1 VDYATRNERTMQD
14 VIRPHLSEELL
25 DEYVRRPLSTEAH
38 VVEEHLLLCERCR
51 DEVSELE
58 EFVRD
63 LRYAFAPAAD
73 SP

>member
-1 VDYATRNERTMQD
+1 MQD

-38 VVEEHLLLCERCR
+38 IVEEHLLLCERCR
-51 DEVSELE
+51 DNVSELE
-58 EFVRD
+58 EFVRA
-63 LRYAFAPAAD
+63 LRYVFTTAER